1 MLARRSGLAQL
12 VEGSGPVMTVATVP
26 AIEPRPYQREA
37 VEAVL
42 RAYERGLQRVLV
54 SLPTGT
60 GKTIV
65 FALVAKERGGRTLI
79 LVHRD
84 ELVRQAVEKLSLVW
98 PEASV
103 GIVKAEL
110 DQHDA
115 HVVVASVQTLAR
127 PRRLERVTWD
137 FSTVIVDEA
146 HHAVA
151 PSYERILEAVGAF
164 QPGGPLVLGVTA
176 TPERADKKALGK
188 VFQEIVYRKTIE
200 EMVLAGYLCD
210 VRALRVQLA
219 VSLDKVKVKGGDYD
233 EKQLSKAL
241 LDAGAP
247 RAIAEACLA
256 FAADRKTVVFVPS
269 VRLAFKTAEQLRA
282 RGIAAAAVH
291 GGTPVEERR
300 GILEKLRNGT
310 IRAVANCMVLTEGFD
325 EPSVDGLVIARPTL
339 SRPLYIQMVGR
350 GLRIWPG
357 KEDCLILDVVGVT
370 ERHDLVTAETL
381 FNVDGETLERDGL
394 VAAIAQRSQDERF
407 LDVLGEL
414 VARPVELLG
423 RRKLHW
429 VYTGEV
435 YVVPTV
441 DGRIVLRPNIYDG
454 SLWDVVRQRRG
465 WFMDEVLG
473 EKLPLEWALGK
484 AEDAVRED
492 GALYLADPK
501 AKWRTRPATQKQI
514 DVLRRWGIP
523 IPKGLTCGQASD
535 LITAGRDAARM
546 MVRRIQSQ

>member
-1 MLARRSGLAQL
+1 
-12 VEGSGPVMTVATVP
+12 MTVAAVS

-65 FALVAKERGGRTLI
+65 FALVARERGGRTLI

-98 PEASV
+98 PDVSV
-103 GIVKAEL
+103 GIVKAEM

-115 HVVVASVQTLAR
+115 HVVVASVQTLSR
-127 PRRLERVTWD
+127 PRRIKRVTMD

-151 PSYERILEAVGAF
+151 PSYERILEAAGAF

-210 VRALRVQLA
+210 VRALRILLA
-219 VSLDKVKVKGGDYD
+219 VPLDKVKVRGGDYD

-247 RAIAEACLA
+247 STIAEAYLA
-256 FAADRKTVVFVPS
+256 FAADRKVIVFVPS
-269 VRLAFKTAEQLRA
+269 VRLAFKTAEQLQA

-300 GILEKLRNGT
+300 DILEKLRNGT
-310 IRAVANCMVLTEGFD
+310 IRVVVNCMVLTEGFD

-370 ERHDLVTAETL
+370 ERHDLVTADTL
-381 FNVDGETLERDGL
+381 FNVDGKTLERDGL
-394 VAAIAQRSQDERF
+394 VTALAQRSQDERF

-429 VYTGEV
+429 VYTGSV

-492 GALYLADPK
+492 GALYLADPN
-501 AKWRTRPATQKQI
+501 AKWRMRPATQKQI